1 MWRIIIC
8 AVLLLVATA
17 ANGQQLEEKPTS
29 NIVEK
34 EKDPPP
40 PASALGETTVI
51 IQELSTTPPS
61 LPTNK
66 PTEIPSQLA
75 SEVTKPPLEV
85 ESPSATLPVEQSE
98 EENTIVDPKRRV
110 ITYDQRQEGQYNIRA
125 DLENFMIVFIPPSPV
140 DGVNLIDLL
149 SKSTKRTKSSHKKYH
164 PESGS
169 KYRQSLKSGAG
180 SQNFNFLARHHQ
192 SQQSQ
197 SPHIIIEEHQ
207 PSARIAEY
215 IEGRT
220 PYRVDIS
227 STHSDLEQLQQEHH
241 QHQQQQQQFQQQQPH
256 GPQVDVL
263 PPPYPLSYHHLIK
276 PFHLEAEPTVIQALP
291 PQSAQ
296 QNSGSKF
303 MDSNG
308 NFFRMARAIQ
318 GGLYGLLSLD
328 SNRVQPR
335 QRTIFD
341 EQLLSTLDDDDSD
354 DNEEVG
360 ESRTVD
366 LPLTNDRLE
375 EAVHNYVYPPLNP
388 LRFNPEIL
396 DLHSRSM
403 HSSSQYP
410 KYPRPIQ
417 NGNANANN
425 DDDDDD
431 NDNTSISESSNS
443 NESAKTTEIE
453 LKLLGA
459 TEECGPDR
467 KRDSYGICRFAEG
480 Y

>member
-8 AVLLLVATA
+8 AVLLIVYT
-17 ANGQQLEEKPTS
+17 NGQQLESEKPTTI
-29 NIVEK
+29 IVEK
-34 EKDPPP
+34 EKDPP
-40 PASALGETTVI
+40 AAAVTTTLI
-51 IQELSTTPPS
+51 ENSSTPLSPPS
-61 LPTNK
+61 SIPSDK
-66 PTEIPSQLA
+66 PTEIPPTPQLVT
-75 SEVTKPPLEV
+75 EVTKPSVEV
-85 ESPSATLPVEQSE
+85 ESSSPALPVEQPE
-98 EENTIVDPKRRV
+98 EENTLIDPKRRV

-125 DLENFMIVFIPPSPV
+125 DLENFMIVFIPPNPLEGS
-140 DGVNLIDLL
+140 NLLDLL
-149 SKSTKRTKSSHKKYH
+149 SKSSKRTKSPHKKYH
-164 PESGS
+164 SDSIPGS

-180 SQNFNFLARHHQ
+180 SHNFNFLARHHQ
-192 SQQSQ
+192 SQQPGS
-197 SPHIIIEEHQ
+197 HIIIEDHQ
-207 PSARIAEY
+207 PVGRINEY

-227 STHSDLEQLQQEHH
+227 SSHSDLEQLQQE
-241 QHQQQQQQFQQQQPH
+241 QQQQQQFQPQQPH

-296 QNSGSKF
+296 NPSANKF

-328 SNRVQPR
+328 SSNRVQPR

-341 EQLLSTLDDDDSD
+341 EQLLTTLEDDDDNDDDDD
-354 DNEEVG
+354 DNDSDNERLHK
-360 ESRTVD
+360 SRTVD

-375 EAVHNYVYPPLNP
+375 DAVHNYVYPPLNP
-388 LRFNPEIL
+388 LRLNPEIL
-396 DLHSRSM
+396 DLHSRSI
-403 HSSSQYP
+403 HSSSTSSEYP
-410 KYPRPIQ
+410 SLYAVS
-417 NGNANANN
+417 NEN
-425 DDDDDD
+425 DDSARVSD
-431 NDNTSISESSNS
+431 NES
-443 NESAKTTEIE
+443 NESGAKTTEVE

-459 TEECGPDR
+459 TEQCGPDR
-467 KRDSYGICRFAEG
+467 KRDSYGICQFAEG

>member
-8 AVLLLVATA
+8 AVLLLATSSS
-17 ANGQQLEEKPTS
+17 QQLIDVDKPTT
-29 NIVEK
+29 IIAEK
-34 EKDPPP
+34 EKDPTPV
-40 PASALGETTVI
+40 ATTI
-51 IQELSTTPPS
+51 LIQENSTPTP
-61 LPTNK
+61 LPPNK
-66 PTEIPSQLA
+66 PSTEAPAQLIT
-75 SEVTKPPLEV
+75 EVTKPPVEV
-85 ESPSATLPVEQSE
+85 ESPSSTLTVEPSE

-140 DGVNLIDLL
+140 DGVNLLDLL

-164 PESGS
+164 GDSAPGS

-180 SQNFNFLARHHQ
+180 SHNFNFLARHHQ
-192 SQQSQ
+192 QSQ
-197 SPHIIIEEHQ
+197 SQSSPHIIIEEHQ

-227 STHSDLEQLQQEHH
+227 STHSDLDQLQQEH
-241 QHQQQQQQFQQQQPH
+241 QQQFQPQQPH

-263 PPPYPLSYHHLIK
+263 PPPYPLNYHHLIK

-291 PQSAQ
+291 PQSAL
-296 QNSGSKF
+296 NNGGGKF

-341 EQLLSTLDDDDSD
+341 EQLLSTLDDGDDTD
-354 DNEEVG
+354 DDDELG
-360 ESRTVD
+360 ESRTAD
-366 LPLTNDRLE
+366 LPLSNDRLE

-403 HSSSQYP
+403 HSSEYP
-410 KYPRPIQ
+410 KYPSQ
-417 NGNANANN
+417 S
-425 DDDDDD
+425 DDD
-431 NDNTSISESSNS
+431 NDNDNNNNN

-459 TEECGPDR
+459 TKECGPDR

>member
-8 AVLLLVATA
+8 AVLLLASTSSS
-17 ANGQQLEEKPTS
+17 NGQQLESEKPTT
-29 NIVEK
+29 IIA
-34 EKDPPP
+34 EKDPQP
-40 PASALGETTVI
+40 PAAATTI
-51 IQELSTTPPS
+51 IVQEISTPS
-61 LPTNK
+61 SK
-66 PTEIPSQLA
+66 PSTEAQFVT
-75 SEVTKPPLEV
+75 EVTKPPLV
-85 ESPSATLPVEQSE
+85 ESESVSSTSAPVAESSE
-98 EENTIVDPKRRV
+98 EENAIVDPKRRV

-125 DLENFMIVFIPPSPV
+125 DLENFMIVFIPPSPLES
-140 DGVNLIDLL
+140 GSILDLL
-149 SKSTKRTKSSHKKYH
+149 SKSSKRTKSPHKKYH
-164 PESGS
+164 SDSAPGS

-180 SQNFNFLARHHQ
+180 SHNFNFLARH
-192 SQQSQ
+192 QQS
-197 SPHIIIEEHQ
+197 SPHIMIEEHQ
-207 PSARIAEY
+207 PAARIAEY

-227 STHSDLEQLQQEHH
+227 SSHSDLEQLQQ
-241 QHQQQQQQFQQQQPH
+241 QQQEQQQFQPQQPH

-296 QNSGSKF
+296 SSGKF
-303 MDSNG
+303 VDSNG

-328 SNRVQPR
+328 SNRVVQPR

-341 EQLLSTLDDDDSD
+341 EQLLSTLDDDDSID
-354 DNEEVG
+354 SEEIS
-360 ESRTVD
+360 ESRTGD
-366 LPLTNDRLE
+366 LPLANDRLE

-403 HSSSQYP
+403 HSPSSSASSSAEYPQYP
-410 KYPRPIQ
+410 APNQ
-417 NGNANANN
+417 
-425 DDDDDD
+425 DDD
-431 NDNTSISESSNS
+431 SSNDGNTDS
-443 NESAKTTEIE
+443 ESAKTTEIE